1 VSAPHDG
8 DIVCGRCG
16 SGRKI
21 VLAAQI
27 YAPLEFDRNVYVFCC
42 NSRSCSLTS
51 AGWIVVRNQCVSIQQ
66 AVVPAKPPVAGSSAP
81 VASSAWGDFC
91 FDEEEQCSM
100 DDLNQLL
107 AMRDLKLS
115 EDSLLIP
122 QPHVDAAGASAEAE
136 QSQFRTATCLPCW
149 DIRDEEEYWGAGDEA
164 AARDG
169 VSANDVSASAGN
181 SEHIDRLLKSYY
193 EGEED
198 AGIVDMV
205 KKHTSGA
212 GGGKCTVEQQR
223 ALSEEGPASTTAHS
237 KAATKAT
244 RDTKSRAPTGTGEA
258 APDSGSEDEETMELS
273 LSRSSR
279 RQRTEAYFQY
289 RVSYYP
295 AQVLRYAYGGQPLWI
310 TYPSPLD
317 DLREAQVAP
326 VALAAGTNKAEGDQ
340 EFATATKRT
349 PGKTVQAAAATV
361 KSARSPAAVTVPCC
375 EWCGKQR
382 VFEFQLMPGLLS
394 CISADGAA
402 NSKADSAGPAVTGRG
417 PAGTDLLQPSQ
428 ADLQRF
434 QEDLGDGVDFGV
446 VAVYSCPDSC
456 SGGGRDGGRAFA
468 TEVAVVQGPPDIM

>member
-27 YAPLEFDRNVYVFCC
+27 YAPLEFDRNIYVFCC

-51 AGWIVVRNQCVSIQQ
+51 AGWIVVRNQCVSTQQ
-66 AVVPAKPPVAGSSAP
+66 PVVPPKPPVAVPSARA
-81 VASSAWGDFC
+81 ASSAWDDFN
-91 FDEEEQCSM
+91 FDEGEQCSM
-100 DDLNQLL
+100 GDLNQLL
-107 AMRDLKLS
+107 EMRDLKLS
-115 EDSLLIP
+115 EDSSLVP
-122 QPHVDAAGASAEAE
+122 QPHANAAEASAEAE
-136 QSQFRTATCLPCW
+136 RPQFRTATCLPCW
-149 DIRDEEEYWGAGDEA
+149 EVRDEEEYWGAEDEA
-164 AARDG
+164 AAREG
-169 VSANDVSASAGN
+169 LSANDVCASVGP

-198 AGIVDMV
+198 TGIVDMV

-212 GGGKCTVEQQR
+212 GGGQCTTDQQR
-223 ALSEEGPASTTAHS
+223 GVPEEVPASAAAHS
-237 KAATKAT
+237 KTTTKAAPATKG
-244 RDTKSRAPTGTGEA
+244 RAA
-258 APDSGSEDEETMELS
+258 AGGGVAEPDSGSEDEETKELS

-279 RQRTEAYFQY
+279 RQRTEAYFQH

-310 TYPSPLD
+310 TYPPPLGE
-317 DLREAQVAP
+317 LREAQTAP
-326 VALAAGTNKAEGDQ
+326 TALAVSSDKAEGDQ
-340 EFATATKRT
+340 AFTTAMKRK
-349 PGKTVQAAAATV
+349 PGKAVQPTAATT
-361 KSARSPAAVTVPCC
+361 KSVLSSAAEMVPRC

-394 CISADGAA
+394 CISAEGSAT
-402 NSKADSAGPAVTGRG
+402 SKTDSAGPAVTGRG
-417 PAGTDLLQPSQ
+417 PSGTDLLQPSQ

-434 QEDLGDGVDFGV
+434 QKDLGDGIDFGV

-456 SGGGRDGGRAFA
+456 SGGVRDGGRAYA